1 MVTRTVG
8 EIRDLKV
15 DIQRLERDL
24 QGSGSLKTVEEVQR
38 EVDKISSDMWVS
50 PLILY

>member
-1 MVTRTVG
+1 MKSAAAVLTRTVG
-8 EIRDLKV
+8 EIKDLKV

-38 EVDKISSDMWVS
+38 EIDKLSSEM
-50 PLILY
+50 